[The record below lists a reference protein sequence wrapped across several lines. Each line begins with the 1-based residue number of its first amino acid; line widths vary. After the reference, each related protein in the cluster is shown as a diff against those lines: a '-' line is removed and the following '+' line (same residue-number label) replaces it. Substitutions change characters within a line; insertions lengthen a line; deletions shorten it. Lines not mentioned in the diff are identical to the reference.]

1 MAWSDRTVD
10 GGAVYTAAVNPDT
23 GKLTEAQKV
32 GVGDNAWISSV
43 GGVTAMTWN
52 SSSVWVDVDKLD
64 EDGVFEDWK
73 DGHPGENK
81 TYWVEYRKMKNF
93 LTVSMY
99 HRKFDHQLAL
109 PTNLVHV

>member
-10 GGAVYTAAVNPDT
+10 GGAVYTAAVNPNT
-23 GKLTEAQKV
+23 GKLTEVQEV

-52 SSSVWVDVDKLD
+52 SSSVWVDEDKLD

-73 DGHPGENK
+73 DGQYTGGNVKDKQTKGEIFVRI
-81 TYWVEYRKMKNF
+81 WDDR
-93 LTVSMY
+93 L
-99 HRKFDHQLAL
+99 
-109 PTNLVHV
+109 